1 MNRTTKGSD
10 LWGRE
15 AVASRLRRH
24 FLTGILVVTPMAV
37 AAWVLYRLLSWVD
50 TLLWAQIRFGWVRR
64 EGIPGVGL
72 VIVILLVLLAG
83 VIVNNYLG
91 RRLYAMWDSLLTR
104 IPLFNKIYVAVKQIG
119 EALLS
124 SDRTVF
130 RSVGLIEYP
139 RKGVWSM
146 VFLTESPGTEIQTR
160 LGGGMRSVFLPT
172 TPNPTSGFFLIVP
185 EKEIVHLDMSVE
197 NGLKMVISGGA
208 FVPGAREPAAA
219 GPV

>member
-1 MNRTTKGSD
+1 MNRMPD

-15 AVASRLRRH
+15 PLAARLRRH

-37 AAWVLYRLLSWVD
+37 AAWVLYQLLSWVD
-50 TLLWAQIRFGWVRR
+50 TLLWAQIRFGWVRPG
-64 EGIPGVGL
+64 GIPGVGL
-72 VIVILLVLLAG
+72 VTVVALVLLTG
-83 VIVNNYLG
+83 LIVNNYLG
-91 RRLYAMWDSLLTR
+91 RRLFAMWDSLLTR

-139 RKGVWSM
+139 RSGVWSI
-146 VFLTESPGTEIQTR
+146 VFLTESPGEEIQAR

-172 TPNPTSGFFLIVP
+172 TPNPTTGFFIILP
-185 EKEIVHLDMSVE
+185 EKDITHLEMSVE
-197 NGLKMVISGGA
+197 DGLKMVISGGA
-208 FVPGAREPAAA
+208 VVPPARKPAPP
-219 GPV
+219 GPA

>member
-1 MNRTTKGSD
+1 MNRTPD

-15 AVASRLRRH
+15 PFGARLRRH

-37 AAWVLYRLLSWVD
+37 AAWVLYQLLSWLD
-50 TLLWAQIRFGWVRR
+50 TLLWAQIRFGWVRPG
-64 EGIPGVGL
+64 GIPGVGL
-72 VIVILLVLLAG
+72 VTVILLVLLAG
-83 VIVNNYLG
+83 VVVNNYLG
-91 RRLYAMWDSLLTR
+91 RRLFGIWDSLLTR

-119 EALLS
+119 EVLLS

-146 VFLTESPGTEIQTR
+146 VFLTEVPGAEIQKS

-185 EKEIVHLDMSVE
+185 EKDIIPLNMSVE

-208 FVPGAREPAAA
+208 FVPPAREPAPPAA
-219 GPV
+219 D